1 MWMKRWCIVFAL
13 AVFGCGA
20 FCSCGKSDAAKNAVE
35 DTSEETEEKSK
46 ITFEYEGEY
55 TRENSV
61 IVIVDYY
68 DVQKAY
74 TNPNSEI
81 KAMGNPMM
89 LTQFR
94 KDFRRMREELEE
106 ADITKEITDKLTE
119 SIKNME
125 RILEAFMIE
134 NEAGIKAKSEKKK
147 VKIVRP

>member
-1 MWMKRWCIVFAL
+1 MSQKVYDNKNRWRSKVVAFRVSPEEWDELEDKIKL
-13 AVFGCGA
+13 CGY
-20 FCSCGKSDAAKNAVE
+20 GTKQ
-35 DTSEETEEKSK
+35 
-46 ITFEYEGEY
+46 
-55 TRENSV
+55 
-61 IVIVDYY
+61 DYILDCLY
-68 DVQKAY
+68 
-74 TNPNSEI
+74 NSEI
-81 KAMGNPMM
+81 KATGNPMM

-134 NEAGIKAKSEKKK
+134 NKAGIKAKSEKKK

>member
-1 MWMKRWCIVFAL
+1 MSQKVYDNKNRWRSKVVAFRVSPEEWDELEDKIKL
-13 AVFGCGA
+13 CGY
-20 FCSCGKSDAAKNAVE
+20 GTKQ
-35 DTSEETEEKSK
+35 
-46 ITFEYEGEY
+46 
-55 TRENSV
+55 
-61 IVIVDYY
+61 DYILDCLY
-68 DVQKAY
+68 
-74 TNPNSEI
+74 NSEI

-106 ADITKEITDKLTE
+106 ADITKEIIDKLTE

-134 NEAGIKAKSEKKK
+134 NEAVIKAKSEKKK